1 MPISHLNSTGFRC
14 VKLNGFERL
23 EPSKPREERSSAADL
38 ITRSPSSRVK
48 PAFWIMTS
56 VESKR
61 SGPTSASK
69 IDLYLASTIDSS
81 TDEEAREEKYVQDL
95 GLRKYHY

>member
-1 MPISHLNSTGFRC
+1 M
-14 VKLNGFERL
+14 
-23 EPSKPREERSSAADL
+23 REERSSAADL

-81 TDEEAREEKYVQDL
+81 TDEGGSRREIRTRPGITEISLLESLTLNSKSTD
-95 GLRKYHY
+95 